1 MQFRLQ
7 SVVSVTSA
15 VRAARRT
22 GALWVLRL
30 CLPSPRRDE
39 SKFWG
44 WLFVSIYKDFDIKK
58 RYSEQERDYIL

>member
-15 VRAARRT
+15 VTAVRRI
-22 GALWVLRL
+22 GALWFCV
-30 CLPSPRRDE
+30 PGPRRDE

-44 WLFVSIYKDFDIKK
+44 WLFVSVYKDFYSKK
-58 RYSEQERDYIL
+58 RYSGQERDYIL